1 MNEAIVLAPALAR
14 LGGGFRAIG
23 EDCKNRRAH
32 VVYALAPTPAEV
44 FVPAALTAL
53 AHVAFMRFFRQV
65 LS

>member
-14 LGGGFRAIG
+14 LGDGFRAIG

-32 VVYALAPTPAEV
+32 VVYALAPAPAQV
-44 FVPAALTAL
+44 FAPAALAAL